1 MNMTE
6 AMETVM
12 TGLSEA
18 IRKETEHRVDVYTD
32 GDWFVEKVR
41 HALCELLMPDA
52 ETCEGECSEDLVGYL
67 RKVLVDG

>member
-6 AMETVM
+6 AMETVI

-18 IRKETEHRVDVYTD
+18 IRKETEHRVDVCTD

-67 RKVLVDG
+67 RRVLVDG

>member
-1 MNMTE
+1 MNLTE

-18 IRKETEHRVDVYTD
+18 IRKETEHRVDVCTD

-67 RKVLVDG
+67 RRVLVDG

>member
-1 MNMTE
+1 MKMTE

-18 IRKETEHRVDVYTD
+18 IRLEIEHRVDVYTD

-67 RKVLVDG
+67 RKVLLDD

>member
-6 AMETVM
+6 AMETVI

-67 RKVLVDG
+67 RRVLVDG

>member
-18 IRKETEHRVDVYTD
+18 IRKETEHRVDVCTD

-52 ETCEGECSEDLVGYL
+52 ETCEGECSEDLVAYL
-67 RKVLVDG
+67 RKVLVDD

>member
-67 RKVLVDG
+67 KKVLVDG

>member
-18 IRKETEHRVDVYTD
+18 IRKETEHRVDVCTD

-67 RKVLVDG
+67 RRVLVDG